1 MKKYLILIFFGLLII
16 TRSYCQVI
24 NHQEK
29 VLIEQLL
36 PRNELGDNALNFL
49 KDWVGSTKFKIP
61 RVVEILDHPLN
72 FPAFLDEIDS
82 VYSAG
87 KEPQIIHWES
97 EILFQADFPFV
108 DHDLIFQDF
117 SCNRVSKPRHIF
129 DYIEFVFQTA
139 AEYRNKAFISLEESD
154 MLKLE
159 YLLYS
164 IHMEAEDSLKY
175 DSFFKEKGIC
185 SFDSLGISDYT
196 EIVEKIDFNLLQQGA
211 AQLISGF
218 EILQEQIFQLSFN
231 NNKIMER
238 ETEWGKF
245 CIGTRKSDIYEEEYT
260 FILDPGGNDFYLGD
274 IRTSFSQPFYLIID
288 LAGDDFY
295 RNENPA
301 GLFSVM
307 AGAGIH
313 YDRSGN
319 DLYRGDD
326 YLLSALLGYQFS
338 LDEGGDDIYRGG
350 IHSLAAAT
358 LGISKLVNKNGNDQY
373 HVTEFGEGYAGTLGW
388 GALLDYGGNDQYYA
402 GGKYLHAP
410 LAPFDYRSMA
420 QGFGFGIRPDWGGG
434 IGLLYDKEGNDRY
447 QGGVYAQAVAYWY
460 ALGIIMDKAGNDFY
474 DAVYYPQGSGI
485 HLAAGFLYDEQGEDH
500 YYSKHG
506 PGQGAAH
513 DYGVGFLVDRAGD
526 DSYSVEGGNGL
537 ALTNSVAIFLDVC
550 GNDRYERNN
559 PNNYGYANLARDSG
573 GIGIFLDTGGNDY
586 YAGDACQND
595 GRWINGTFGLG
606 FDTLMVESADFM
618 TELAEETAAEV
629 DSLADISEI
638 FRIASEWGV
647 GSAQKKVTRAGKILL
662 QREEEAAA
670 YIFEKQLGTKDG
682 LTYRAIE
689 NFARESEIFRSYLTQ
704 GLNHEDSLWVKN
716 TISLIGDLADS
727 TFITTLQGLLE
738 EGRYHTTILSALGR
752 IKTDTSTEILS
763 GYIESESE
771 KIRIITARGLKN
783 IGSEKAYEILKNR
796 KNDDSFLIRTMVK
809 LIENN

>member
-1 MKKYLILIFFGLLII
+1 MKKYLITIFLGFLII
-16 TRSYCQVI
+16 TQVFCQVI
-24 NHQEK
+24 NSQEK
-29 VLIEQLL
+29 GLIEQLL
-36 PRNELGDNALNFL
+36 RKDELGENALNFL

-61 RVVEILDHPLN
+61 LVIRILNDPLV
-72 FPAFLDEIDS
+72 FPAFVDQIDS
-82 VYSAG
+82 VYSSWD
-87 KEPQIIHWES
+87 EPDIINWEN
-97 EILFQADFPFV
+97 EILFQSEFLLS
-108 DHDLIFQDF
+108 DHELSFNDYFR
-117 SCNRVSKPRHIF
+117 NRIRKPRQIF
-129 DYIEFVFQTA
+129 DYIEFIFQTA
-139 AEYRNKAFISLEESD
+139 AEYRNKAFKNLEESD
-154 MLKLE
+154 IMKLE
-159 YLLYS
+159 YLLFS

-175 DSFFKEKGIC
+175 NSFFKEKGIC
-185 SFDSLGISDYT
+185 SFDSLEISDYT
-196 EIVEKIDFNLLQQGA
+196 EIVEKIDFNLLLQGA
-211 AQLISGF
+211 AQLIIGY
-218 EILQEQIFQLSFN
+218 EILLEQVSYLSFTN
-231 NNKIMER
+231 NRITER

-245 CIGTRKSDIYEEEYT
+245 CIGTRESDIYEEEYA
-260 FILDPGGNDFYLGD
+260 FILDPGGDDFYLGD
-274 IRTSFSQPFYLIID
+274 IYTSFRKPFYLVID
-288 LAGDDFY
+288 LTGDDFY

-307 AGAGIH
+307 AGTGIH
-313 YDRSGN
+313 YDGAGN

-326 YLLSALLGYQFS
+326 YLFSSLLGYQYS
-338 LDEGGDDIYRGG
+338 RDEGGDDIYRGG

-358 LGISKLVNKNGNDQY
+358 MGISKLVNRSGNDQY

-388 GALLDYGGNDQYYA
+388 GALLDYSGNDHYYA

-434 IGLLYDKEGNDRY
+434 IGLLYDGEGNDRY

-485 HLAAGFLYDEQGEDH
+485 HLAAGFLYDEKGEDH

-573 GIGIFLDTGGNDY
+573 GIGIFLDTGGNDSY
-586 YAGDACQND
+586 PVDSCQND
-595 GRWINGTFGLG
+595 VRWINGTYGLG
-606 FDTLMVESADFM
+606 LDTLIVESPDII
-618 TELAEETAAEV
+618 TELAEETAAEI
-629 DSLADISEI
+629 DSLANISEI
-638 FRIASEWGV
+638 FRIAAEWGV
-647 GSAQKKVTRAGKILL
+647 GSAQKRVTRAGDILL
-662 QREEEAAA
+662 QREKEAAE

-689 NFARESEIFRSYLTQ
+689 NFARESEIFHSYLKR
-704 GLNHEDSLWVKN
+704 GLTHEDSLWVKN

-727 TFITTLQGLLE
+727 TYISGLQVLLE
-738 EGRYHTTILSALGR
+738 EGKHQTTVLSALGK
-752 IKTDTSTEILS
+752 IKTAKSTDILS
-763 GYIESESE
+763 GYIDSESE
-771 KIRIITARGLKN
+771 KIRVITARGLKN
-783 IGSEKAYEILKNR
+783 IGSENAYEILKSR
-796 KNDDSFLIRTMVK
+796 KDDDSFLIRTMVK
-809 LIENN
+809 LIEK